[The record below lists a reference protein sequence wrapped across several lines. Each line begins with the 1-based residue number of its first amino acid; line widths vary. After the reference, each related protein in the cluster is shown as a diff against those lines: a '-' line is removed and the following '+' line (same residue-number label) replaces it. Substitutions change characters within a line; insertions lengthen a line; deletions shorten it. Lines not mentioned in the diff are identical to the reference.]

1 MMIEVAK
8 KRHIPTKPKP
18 NTWSSPHWL
27 VGFVPS
33 LVVTPNGSGFLV
45 ASVGW
50 IAVLLRLRLPRWVH
64 YDTRLMIRYSPRL
77 HLPMQSHRTAKNHH
91 ENHSEKSFQDERT
104 IPKSTAAAGSKIMTM
119 PTEDDDDDNN
129 SDGDRMMVEQDLE
142 EKEDEEE
149 TAPAFLDPNDQAI
162 EVPVDD
168 YEPLAEEEEEDED
181 QDNNA
186 DAPERE
192 QQLPEQ
198 DEMSTRQIQFHSGPI
213 YAVEFFVEKKIGA
226 ERRMI
231 VTGGGDDQAALHD
244 IDGASSLSRSL
255 HQAKDSVVAIA
266 VCANFIAIGS
276 YDGRI
281 IVLSSS
287 SDDEAT
293 STRFELDGPTDVEW
307 LNFHPTGSVLLAGS
321 TDGTVWMYSVSKTG
335 AQCMQVFVGHEAAV
349 TAGSFLLK
357 VAATCAADGTVRIWA
372 PKTGLAKH
380 VFRCSEMGLT
390 CLAVGG
396 GVDGKLVLAGGE
408 DGMAYCCHIGSQ
420 KIIHRFE
427 HTARTAVAP
436 MAVQRGD
443 DDEEEHEEEMETPPI
458 SVEAVGFAP
467 VADSNNPTSTQQQQ
481 QWCATAGVDG
491 VLKIWDVT
499 SGQCRHVCRVGVVGG
514 DSDTGGITRLQWI
527 AQHYVVTC
535 GTTGIVRIWDA
546 RSGTLR
552 HTLTARG
559 RSVMNDLAVSV
570 DDDITHTIT
579 IVAGSDDGI
588 ARVFT
593 VSKDVLQ
600 LTPAAA
606 ASPAL

>member
-1 MMIEVAK
+1 MHQTNRIEK
-8 KRHIPTKPKP
+8 
-18 NTWSSPHWL
+18 
-27 VGFVPS
+27 
-33 LVVTPNGSGFLV
+33 
-45 ASVGW
+45 SVQEDE
-50 IAVLLRLRLPRWVH
+50 IATQKVLLPG
-64 YDTRLMIRYSPRL
+64 
-77 HLPMQSHRTAKNHH
+77 
-91 ENHSEKSFQDERT
+91 
-104 IPKSTAAAGSKIMTM
+104 PKSMTM
-119 PTEDDDDDNN
+119 QTTEGDDDNN
-129 SDGDRMMVEQDLE
+129 SDGDRMMVEEDLE
-142 EKEDEEE
+142 EEDNELE

-168 YEPLAEEEEEDED
+168 YEPLAEEEDDED
-181 QDNNA
+181 QDQEDNNA
-186 DAPERE
+186 DASEQE

-198 DEMSTRQIQFHSGPI
+198 DEMSTRQIHFHTGPI
-213 YAVEFFVEKKIGA
+213 YAVEFVDENHSD
-226 ERRMI
+226 RI

-244 IDGASSLSRSL
+244 ITTVVDAGSSSGSRSL

-287 SDDEAT
+287 SSAGGVATTGTEAAGDPNNNET
-293 STRFELDGPTDVEW
+293 ATRFELDGPTDVEW

-321 TDGTVWMYSVSKTG
+321 TDGTVWMYSVSAKVG

-349 TAGSFLLK
+349 TAGAFLLK
-357 VAATCAADGTVRIWA
+357 VAATCSADGTVRIWA

-427 HTARTAVAP
+427 HTPRTAPVTAP

-443 DDEEEHEEEMETPPI
+443 QDDDEEEEEELETPPI

-467 VADSNNPTSTQQQQ
+467 VADSTTQQ

-499 SGQCRHVCRVGVVGG
+499 SGQCRHVCKVGG
-514 DSDTGGITRLQWI
+514 GVGGGIDTTTAGGITRLQWI

-546 RSGTLR
+546 RSGTLV
-552 HTLTARG
+552 HSLTARG

-570 DDDITHTIT
+570 DNDDDTIK
-579 IVAGSDDGI
+579 IVTGSDDGI

-593 VSKDVLQ
+593 VSKEVLQ
-600 LTPAAA
+600 LSPA